1 MLFRSSSIAFLHYS
15 EISGNNE
22 YKRRAFVGARNN
34 LCLFNADGSASCAHI
49 YPLTV
54 NGIRGE
60 YFDEFANDQDFA
72 LYYFINFFEKL
83 KQEKE

>member
-1 MLFRSSSIAFLHYS
+1 MRVLHYS

-34 LCLFNADGSASCAHI
+34 LCLFKADGSASCAHI

-72 LYYFINFFEKL
+72 LYYFINFFEEL